1 MKKIFLAF
9 LLALPTVAWAA
20 EANDQKALVCLY
32 KPMNFRFNLVN
43 NKGIDMIQWEGG
55 PFQAVVLNL
64 DEKYLSVK
72 HYANTATFRALIDPK
87 TLIGWGE
94 ISLYSGEKTQGEIIC
109 AVD

>member
-1 MKKIFLAF
+1 MKKV
-9 LLALPTVAWAA
+9 LLALLLVLPTVAYAV
-20 EANDQKALVCLY
+20 EDQKALVCLY

-43 NKGIDMIQWEGG
+43 SNGIDMIQWEGS
-55 PFQAVVLNL
+55 PFQAVVLNV

-72 HYANTATFRALIDPK
+72 HYAKTATFKALIDIK
-87 TLIGWGE
+87 TLLGWGE

>member
-1 MKKIFLAF
+1 MKRV
-9 LLALPTVAWAA
+9 LLALLMVLPTAA
-20 EANDQKALVCLY
+20 LATQPEDQKALVCLY

-43 NKGIDMIQWEGG
+43 NNGIDMIQWEGA
-55 PFQAVVLNL
+55 PFQAVVLNV

-72 HYANTATFRALIDPK
+72 HYAKTATFRALIDIK

-94 ISLYSGEKTQGEIIC
+94 ISLYSGEKSQGEIIC